1 MQSETKERW
10 ILLCEQ
16 AATEQDSWKMVE
28 LIQEI
33 NHLLEEKRS
42 RLNKKRVNEYALCNP
57 SPDSSFHRE
66 RL

>member
-16 AATEQDSWKMVE
+16 ASTEQDSKKMVE

-33 NHLLEEKRS
+33 NYLLEEKRS
-42 RLNKKRVNEYALCNP
+42 RVKKKEVDGRGGQTHLEIGAA
-57 SPDSSFHRE
+57 
-66 RL
+66 

>member
-16 AATEQDSWKMVE
+16 AATEQDSRKMVE

-33 NHLLEEKRS
+33 NRLLEEKRS

-57 SPDSSFHRE
+57 SPDSSVP
-66 RL
+66 